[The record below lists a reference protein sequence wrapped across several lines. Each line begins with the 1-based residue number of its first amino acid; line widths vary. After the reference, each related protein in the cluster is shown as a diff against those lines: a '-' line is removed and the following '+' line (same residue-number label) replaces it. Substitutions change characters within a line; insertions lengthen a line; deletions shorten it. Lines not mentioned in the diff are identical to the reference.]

1 LRPLGAVFRQLT
13 IGGLHRDLSDEII
26 EVELP
31 SGLTRTEKIFSRP
44 QTQGSRLT
52 IWMWPAA
59 DLSVR

>member
-1 LRPLGAVFRQLT
+1 LRPPGTVFRQLT

-26 EVELP
+26 EVKLL
-31 SGLTRTEKIFSRP
+31 SGLTRIEKISSRP

-59 DLSVR
+59 DLSRR